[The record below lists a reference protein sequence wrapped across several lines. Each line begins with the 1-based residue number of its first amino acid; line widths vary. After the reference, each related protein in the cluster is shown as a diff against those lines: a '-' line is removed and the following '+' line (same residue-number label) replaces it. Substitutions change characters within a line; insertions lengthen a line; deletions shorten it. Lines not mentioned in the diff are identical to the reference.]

1 MLMTAAEEVLQLG
14 VTEMEQPRMPF
25 ERAVLELA
33 CGRALRRAG
42 QRRISAGQLQVARDL
57 TAPLDPHPYLERRD
71 GGLAAGG
78 QSATV
83 RSDFDCRRLTA
94 QESAVAKLVG
104 AGMDD
109 RHVARELFIGIP
121 TVKFHLTH
129 IYTKLGINSRLELGA
144 LLEQARG

>member
-1 MLMTAAEEVLQLG
+1 
-14 VTEMEQPRMPF
+14 
-25 ERAVLELA
+25 
-33 CGRALRRAG
+33 
-42 QRRISAGQLQVARDL
+42 
-57 TAPLDPHPYLERRD
+57 
-71 GGLAAGG
+71 
-78 QSATV
+78 V